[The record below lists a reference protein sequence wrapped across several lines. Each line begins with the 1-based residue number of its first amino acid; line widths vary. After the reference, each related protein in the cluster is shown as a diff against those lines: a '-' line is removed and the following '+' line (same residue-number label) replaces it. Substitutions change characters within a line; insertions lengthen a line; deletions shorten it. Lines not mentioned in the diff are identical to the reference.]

1 MPEKV
6 LAFAKQAAS
15 SWPAEQAVGATDGLP
30 FITESL
36 SKAGPDL
43 ADDQGPDQE
52 QQENAFMGNIAKNE
66 GSVEAHARFLTYNEL
81 LAMIMGSDT
90 SVVVDGVDS
99 PNAYDH
105 TMALKFGADLLG
117 LWGSLVLD
125 ENTAGHD
132 INVWPGA
139 KPRGFTFDHDSAAA
153 TPLKLTIDWIT
164 SHLLSAGQS
173 TTNQAAQI
181 AAVTYRSKKLPIMPW
196 MGVFRI
202 KKVTGAEAA
211 LGSGDIVKVGKATIG
226 LKRSYV
232 PQFASDDE
240 GAATEPQ
247 ATYEPEQ
254 QAYDELVLSLTFNKQ
269 DAVTKAFLLELTR
282 TQDDDPT
289 QYKCDIVYTSPEIA
303 NPGDTTEVP
312 FRITFE
318 FPNLVPMPDIAAA
331 IADPHLNEVVVPF
344 KVLAAAS
351 APAGMTVTD
360 YLRIIARDNVS
371 AAYV

>member
-15 SWPAEQAVGATDGLP
+15 AWPAEQAVGANDGLP
-30 FITESL
+30 YITESL

-66 GSVEAHARFLTYNEL
+66 GAIEHHARFLVYNEL
-81 LAMIMGSDT
+81 LAMIMGKDT
-90 SVVVDGVDS
+90 SVVVDGVNS

-105 TMALKFGADLLG
+105 TLELEFGANLLG
-117 LWGSLVLD
+117 LWGSIALD
-125 ENTAGHD
+125 ENSAGHD
-132 INVWPGA
+132 INAWPGA
-139 KPRGFTFDHDSAAA
+139 KPRGFTFDFDAAA
-153 TPLKLTIDWIT
+153 AAPVKLTTDWIT

-173 TTNQAAQI
+173 TVNTATEI
-181 AAVTYRSKKLPIMPW
+181 AAVTYRAKKLPMMPW
-196 MGVFRI
+196 MSVFRI

-211 LGSGDIVKVGKATIG
+211 LGAGDIVKVGKATIG
-226 LKRSYV
+226 LKRSYIA
-232 PQFASDDE
+232 QFASDDE
-240 GAATEPQ
+240 AAATEPQ
-247 ATYEPEQ
+247 TTYEPEQ

-282 TQDDDPT
+282 TQDDEPT
-289 QYKCDIVYTSPEIA
+289 QYKADIVFTSPQIA
-303 NPGDTTEVP
+303 NTGDTAEVP
-312 FRITFE
+312 YRKTFE
-318 FPNLVPMPDIAAA
+318 YPNLVPMPDIAAA

-360 YLRIIARDNVS
+360 YLRIIARDNVA